1 MWYPIA
7 LPKRKG
13 EKIIIY
19 VLIQCAKFLQN
30 IQCNSINLK
39 KKKKRRIIQL
49 LTVQMLPNRL
59 NVFAS

>member
-1 MWYPIA
+1 MFAFLMWYPIA

-39 KKKKRRIIQL
+39 KKKKREE
-49 LTVQMLPNRL
+49 
-59 NVFAS
+59 SSSY